1 MTKSRITNVRS
12 VQDLQAE
19 SPGSSTTRPGPMALS
34 LTAIA
39 VAVVALVACGV
50 AFVMNRPNHV
60 LDAERIS
67 GQLAP
72 LNERLQAMESHL
84 DSRLAEMAD
93 NIKQTSD
100 DVSASV
106 VALQTAQQQLTE
118 QAAKTDQTLHQQ
130 QEALTAI
137 TNSMGETNTNLAQR
151 TADISSLQTLVG
163 KSDALT
169 EKLSQLDSVVAERLK
184 NPVIVSSVA
193 QRDSFA
199 ASSELG
205 RVFVVYQ
212 TGKKKE
218 ALEFCTRHDLTVTDE
233 NDLSRSFY
241 FQTAGKQ
248 VPAEELL
255 AEMSKMPD
263 IFRRVS
269 PAVKFGP
276 TSETQS
282 QLPRETFGRQI
293 LTSLALSD
301 GISLDEGT
309 SNEQHN
315 PLLKRQWGYSRIKAA
330 HARDLPI
337 ERKVRVAIIDSHGID
352 YLHPDLQNALLR
364 RNGVVVEYP
373 PASGD
378 GLNSRRP
385 ESNVHGT
392 YVAGVIASGSDDR
405 VGICGIAA
413 DRVELIPIYLDPRAH
428 DFQGQ
433 LSACLA
439 FAMENDADILCM
451 SMGEYLNLST
461 KDGSVKQL
469 EYINAFDDYINA
481 SGKKR
486 PLVVCSAGNGDRIA
500 DNHYPSA
507 MSTLKE
513 YGDYIVSVGAT
524 SRNDHRSKWGNATKS
539 GSNYGPVSV
548 TLMAPGDE
556 ILTTAPFHP
565 VTQGVSLEGSSA
577 DTENA
582 DLSQAFAWEYTQG
595 TSLAAPH
602 VSGVAAV
609 LWSSP
614 MYHDCTAGEIK
625 SLLQE
630 NCELPSDPE
639 VAASLKS
646 ECLTGGI
653 VSLDFLY
660 NAPAAVNRFLA
671 ELTSEL
677 DSRPKDTLL
686 CGCWQ
691 DEKSAVDSMIT
702 QASNPQDS
710 PAESAQVSRA
720 PQRFVPSEVF
730 NEKDESTVE
739 NSVAPESNSKSSSHV
754 VIAYDN
760 HHSRTVVDAEI
771 ATLRE
776 QTGLRPESVLLEPHP
791 LTEVLELVRQQ
802 LQDAADISYATDSLR
817 VKKEQDVAQLVV
829 RGRARGS
836 NARRTVQRAFE
847 NAVYHAYA
855 QNDLKTKAPS
865 VLCQLEVSESDDA
878 VDANQSLLLAH
889 AVKAYL
895 SGRYAEAVSSFSRLV
910 SEVPSEMSYHYWYA
924 VSLIANGEE
933 ARAHNVLVHCFERF
947 GSGRK
952 HAAYKKSMAALERVQ
967 GPIREQLWNLEL
979 QARASIQLGQHRFLF
994 RDGDAM
1000 PTSAKNS
1007 RISQTES
1014 VGQDDKDT
1022 ASRIKSEFVPQEK
1035 QSDVDAASKAD
1046 TPQRI
1051 RIVPDD
1057 EESHIT
1063 ESTPAPPAAS
1073 PPAASPPAASP
1084 PQPGSTT
1091 GSPAY
1096 PCYSAPL
1103 SCPTPT
1109 ANSAC
1114 WPWFTGDSCLPGLA
1128 YPIDCC
1134 PISPGCVPPVAIR
1147 YRCRP

>member
-1 MTKSRITNVRS
+1 MTKSPITNVPS
-12 VQDLQAE
+12 VQGSQAE
-19 SPGSSTTRPGPMALS
+19 APVSSTTRPGPMALS
-34 LTAIA
+34 LTAVA

-60 LDAERIS
+60 LDAERVS

-72 LNERLQAMESHL
+72 LNERLQALESHIDL
-84 DSRLAEMAD
+84 RLASLPDSIKKTAD
-93 NIKQTSD
+93 DI
-100 DVSASV
+100 SASV
-106 VALQTAQQQLTE
+106 VALQTTQQQLSE
-118 QAAKTDQTLHQQ
+118 QAEKTNQALHQQ

-137 TNSMGETNTNLAQR
+137 TNSMADTNTNLAQR

-169 EKLSQLDSVVAERLK
+169 EKLSELDSVVAERLK

-218 ALEFCTRHDLTVTDE
+218 ALEFCTRHDLTVTDQ

-241 FQTAGKQ
+241 FQTAEKQ
-248 VPAEELL
+248 APPEELL

-276 TSETQS
+276 KPESQS
-282 QLPRETFGRQI
+282 QMLRETFGRQI
-293 LTSLALSD
+293 LASLALSD
-301 GISLDEGT
+301 GFSLNEGK
-309 SNEQHN
+309 SNEQPN

-337 ERKVRVAIIDSHGID
+337 ERKVRVAIIDSDGID

-378 GLNSRRP
+378 GSNTRRP

-413 DRVELIPIYLDPRAH
+413 DRVELIPIYLNPWKD
-428 DFQGQ
+428 DFQIELG
-433 LSACLA
+433 ACIA
-439 FAMENDADILCM
+439 FAVDNDADILCI
-451 SMGEYLNLST
+451 SMGEYLDLRT
-461 KDGSVKQL
+461 PDGCNRKSN
-469 EYINAFDDYINA
+469 YINAFDDNINA
-481 SGKKR
+481 SSKAR
-486 PLVVCSAGNGDRIA
+486 PLVVCSAGNGDKLA

-507 MSTLKE
+507 MSAMPGYE
-513 YGDYIVSVGAT
+513 DYIVSVGAT
-524 SRNDHRSKWGNATKS
+524 SRNDHRSKWRNATES
-539 GSNYGPVSV
+539 GSNFGPNSV

-556 ILTTAPFHP
+556 ILTTTPLHSVNQRFN
-565 VTQGVSLEGSSA
+565 SEGSSA
-577 DTENA
+577 ETENA
-582 DLSQAFAWEYTQG
+582 DLSLAFAWEYTQG

-602 VSGVAAV
+602 VAGVAAV

-625 SLLQE
+625 SLLLE

-639 VAASLKS
+639 VAVSLKS
-646 ECLTGGI
+646 ECVTGGI

-677 DSRPKDTLL
+677 ESRPKDTLL

-691 DEKSAVDSMIT
+691 DKQSAVDSMNT
-702 QASNPQDS
+702 QASNHQGT
-710 PAESAQVSRA
+710 PAENAQVSRA
-720 PQRFVPSEVF
+720 PQRFVPSEGL
-730 NEKDESTVE
+730 NEKDDSSVVD
-739 NSVAPESNSKSSSHV
+739 SVAPESNSNSSGHV

-771 ATLRE
+771 AILRE
-776 QTGLRPESVLLEPHP
+776 QTGLRPESVVLEPHP
-791 LTEVLELVRQQ
+791 LTEVLDLVRHQ
-802 LQDAADISYATDSLR
+802 LQDAVDISYATDSLR
-817 VKKEQDVAQLVV
+817 VKKEQDVAQLIV

-836 NARRTVQRAFE
+836 NAQRTVQRAFE

-865 VLCQLEVSESDDA
+865 VLCQLKISESDDA
-878 VDANQSLLLAH
+878 VDTNQSPLLAL
-889 AVKAYL
+889 AVKAY
-895 SGRYAEAVSSFSRLV
+895 SGGRHADAVSSFSQLV
-910 SEVPSEMSYHYWYA
+910 SKFPSEMSYHYWYA

-952 HAAYKKSMAALERVQ
+952 QKAYKKSMAALEHVQ
-967 GPIREQLWNLEL
+967 GPIREQLSNLEI
-979 QARASIQLGQHRFLF
+979 QARASIQQGQHRFLF
-994 RDGDAM
+994 RYGDAL
-1000 PTSAKNS
+1000 PTSANNS
-1007 RISQTES
+1007 GISQTES
-1014 VGQDDKDT
+1014 VGKDDKDT

-1035 QSDVDAASKAD
+1035 QSDLDATSKVD
-1046 TPQRI
+1046 TPKRI

-1063 ESTPAPPAAS
+1063 ETTPTPPAAS
-1073 PPAASPPAASP
+1073 H
-1084 PQPGSTT
+1084 PQLCNTT
-1091 GSPAY
+1091 GCPAY
-1096 PCYSAPL
+1096 PYYSASL
-1103 SCPTPT
+1103 SCPTST

-1114 WPWFTGDSCLPGLA
+1114 WSWFTGDSCLHSLA

-1134 PISPGCVPPVAIR
+1134 PISPCRVPPVAIR
-1147 YRCRP
+1147 YRWRP